1 MSVLV
6 LGSLNCDLVMQ
17 VEALPRPGETVHAQ
31 GFATFVGGKGANQ
44 AIAAARALSCQRAHS
59 LSEPERLAS
68 GPSHLKALGSC
79 ARELGRAGV
88 AMIGR
93 VGADALAAPLLAALD
108 AAGVDRSRVLTTEGS
123 TTGVATITV
132 DAAGQNSIVVAAQAN
147 GLVTPDDV
155 AASAS
160 LFEGRRV
167 LVAQLEVP
175 IPAVTA
181 AFAEAKRRGLTTILN
196 PAPISPERLRSLQA
210 LLANV
215 DVLVPNETELSQLA
229 GLPTGD
235 EAQIVTA
242 GRALA
247 ARSPHLSLVITA
259 GGRGAFLIDAR
270 GAVEHVP
277 AFAVEV
283 VDTTA
288 AGDAF
293 CGALAVALAEGAPLA
308 AAVRFGCAAGALAC
322 SRRGAEP
329 SLPSRA
335 EIDATLAQ

>member
-17 VEALPRPGETVHAQ
+17 VDALPRPGETVHAQ

-44 AIAAARALSCQRAHS
+44 AIAAARAL
-59 LSEPERLAS
+59 
-68 GPSHLKALGSC
+68 
-79 ARELGRAGV
+79 GRPGV

-108 AAGVDRSRVLTTEGS
+108 AAGVDRTRVLTTEGS

-132 DAAGQNSIVVAAQAN
+132 DAAGQNCIVVAAQAN

-155 AASAS
+155 AASAA
-160 LFEGRRV
+160 LFDGRRV

-175 IPAVTA
+175 VPAVIA
-181 AFAEAKRRGLTTILN
+181 AFGEAKRRGLTTILN
-196 PAPISPERLRSLQA
+196 PAPYVALPDA
-210 LLANV
+210 LLAAV

-235 EAQIVTA
+235 EAQLIEA
-242 GRALA
+242 ARALA
-247 ARSPHLSLVITA
+247 ARSPQLSLVITA
-259 GGRGAFLIDAR
+259 GAR
-270 GAVEHVP
+270 GAYILEAANGVRRVP
-277 AFAVEV
+277 PFAVEV

-293 CGALAVALAEGAPLA
+293 CGALAVALAEGVPLD

-322 SRRGAEP
+322 TRRGAEP

>member
-44 AIAAARALSCQRAHS
+44 AIAAARAL
-59 LSEPERLAS
+59 
-68 GPSHLKALGSC
+68 
-79 ARELGRAGV
+79 GRPAV

-108 AAGVDRSRVLTTEGS
+108 AAGVDRSRVRTTDGS

-147 GLVTPDDV
+147 GLVDASDV
-155 AASAS
+155 AASVS
-160 LFEGRRV
+160 LFDGRRV
-167 LVAQLEVP
+167 LLAQLEVP

-181 AFAEAKRRGLTTILN
+181 AFAEAKRRGLTTVLN

-210 LLANV
+210 LLADV

-235 EAQIVTA
+235 EAQLIAA

-247 ARSPHLSLVITA
+247 ARCPHLALVITA
-259 GGRGAFLIDAR
+259 GAR
-270 GAVEHVP
+270 GAYVVEAAGGVERVP
-277 AFAVEV
+277 PFAVEV

-293 CGALAVALAEGAPLA
+293 CGALAVALAEGEALA
-308 AAVRFGCAAGALAC
+308 GAVRVGCAAGALAC
-322 SRRGAEP
+322 TVRGAEP
-329 SLPSRA
+329 SLPHRA
-335 EIDATLAQ
+335 EIDAKRAQ